1 MGVAVNRYFLY
12 RAQVNELFRVGWQ
25 ALAIGLTVL
34 SICVVGSQTAATN
47 LSPLRVSRVIQ
58 ESLTIFGWVANWKP
72 IQIFLYDWWPIV
84 RRRNLYERLSEA
96 KVKVK
101 PYETDQ

>member
-1 MGVAVNRYFLY
+1 LGVAVNRYFLY
-12 RAQVNELFRVGWQ
+12 RAQVNELFPVGWQ

-58 ESLTIFGWVANWKP
+58 ESLTILGWVGNWNLSKYFYM
-72 IQIFLYDWWPIV
+72 IDGLSFGGVIFMSGC
-84 RRRNLYERLSEA
+84 RKR
-96 KVKVK
+96 K
-101 PYETDQ
+101 